1 MKQYLLQ
8 LKSQLIDMQDELRRR
23 LKNLAST
30 CDSVEKQ
37 LEKRVK
43 IAETILTFAEM
54 CRKLEAEEEKIL
66 PFYASTL
73 TDEERADVQAAF
85 YEQPFEDLAKDMY
98 TYDSLETF
106 WKRFSK
112 VSLDKLALEK
122 ERSILQSENMQLK
135 MLLKQY
141 LDGISVNDEIMSQTN
156 PLMILSSRRV
166 LEYVSLLLY

>member
-1 MKQYLLQ
+1 
-8 LKSQLIDMQDELRRR
+8 
-23 LKNLAST
+23 
-30 CDSVEKQ
+30 
-37 LEKRVK
+37 
-43 IAETILTFAEM
+43 
-54 CRKLEAEEEKIL
+54 
-66 PFYASTL
+66 
-73 TDEERADVQAAF
+73 
-85 YEQPFEDLAKDMY
+85 MY
-98 TYDSLETF
+98 TYDSLEMF

-166 LEYVSLLLY
+166 LEYVLSYFFIFI

>member
-1 MKQYLLQ
+1 
-8 LKSQLIDMQDELRRR
+8 
-23 LKNLAST
+23 
-30 CDSVEKQ
+30 
-37 LEKRVK
+37 
-43 IAETILTFAEM
+43 
-54 CRKLEAEEEKIL
+54 
-66 PFYASTL
+66 
-73 TDEERADVQAAF
+73 
-85 YEQPFEDLAKDMY
+85 MY

-112 VSLDKLALEK
+112 VSLDKLSLEK

-166 LEYVSLLLY
+166 LEYVALSFKSKEFNSCLFFSVGVSLQEDS

>member
-1 MKQYLLQ
+1 
-8 LKSQLIDMQDELRRR
+8 
-23 LKNLAST
+23 
-30 CDSVEKQ
+30 
-37 LEKRVK
+37 
-43 IAETILTFAEM
+43 
-54 CRKLEAEEEKIL
+54 
-66 PFYASTL
+66 
-73 TDEERADVQAAF
+73 
-85 YEQPFEDLAKDMY
+85 MY
-98 TYDSLETF
+98 TYDALETF

-166 LEYVSLLLY
+166 LEYVVFNLKKSCIFFINLNRNQSVGKQLPATRPIKVVIEAQHVKSAF